1 MFGILSRFL
10 DSNEKQIIKL
20 DPIVDQVNNFEKK
33 IEKLTD
39 PKLKTKTAEL
49 RLRFERG
56 ETLDDLLP
64 EAFSVVREASK
75 RTLGQRHF
83 DVQILAGIVLHQ
95 GKIAEQKT
103 GEGKTLTASLALYL
117 NSLTG
122 RGVHLATVN
131 DYLARVGL
139 GWMGP
144 IYNALGVSA
153 GCIMQEAAFIYDPKF
168 EDKTQNDWRLRH
180 LKPVHKKEAYKAD
193 ITYGTNNEFGFDYLR
208 DNMVWH
214 LDEMAQRGHHF
225 VIVDEADSI
234 LIDEARTP
242 LIISSQAAKATDK
255 YYQFAKLVEELS
267 SATDY
272 VIDEKLK
279 TANLTEH
286 GITKVE
292 KRLGVDNLYEKDFAS
307 IHHIQQSLRAKT
319 LFHKDKD
326 YVVKDGQIIIVDEF
340 TGRLMIGR
348 RWSEGLHQAIEAK
361 EGTKIQQESQT
372 LATVSFQNYFRLY
385 EKLAGMT
392 GTAATEAEEFH
403 KIYKLEVIVIPTNQ
417 PMIRKDSSDVVYKTQ
432 KAKFTAVANDVVQ
445 RYEKGQ
451 PVLIGT
457 TSIEKNEFLS
467 ALLKIKGISHQ
478 LLNAKNH
485 QREAEIIADAG
496 KKNLVTLA
504 TNIAGRGVD
513 IILGGTAPSDKLGR
527 PKTIGADFKK
537 WQKAH
542 NEVVGLG
549 GLHVIGSE
557 RHEARR
563 IDNQL
568 RGRSGRQGDPGSS
581 RFYISLEDEIM
592 RLFGG
597 EQIAKIMTA
606 FKLPEDTPIE
616 HSMVGKAIETAQ
628 VKVETHNFDI
638 RKHLVEY
645 DDVANKQREIIYGM
659 RKEMLVNSQ
668 DKEKSVKIKDEIK
681 SKIKKEIE
689 NLVLMY
695 SPEGVSKPDYE
706 KIIKEFLVIVPFD
719 QASQSKL
726 TVEVDKI
733 QDSQKAIDFLIN
745 VTDQIYQSREQSL
758 GETVA
763 RDIEKFV
770 MLSVIDT
777 LWIQHLDSLD
787 DLREGIG
794 LRAAGQRDP
803 LVEYKQEAF
812 SLFEKLV
819 ASIDYEVVHR
829 IFKVQVRREPEIEK
843 IEEQAE
849 GIHPDA
855 RLTSQSGETVGG
867 EVKLAPVVN
876 QPSVVSTQLPKGPVA
891 PQPID
896 KDPMEMTDQELE
908 AEIAKLEAIEKGSQP
923 RVDPLRESPEANH
936 ALGGRSEASSSQLGA
951 ENPYS
956 SVNREQRTVNQKI
969 GRNDPC
975 PCGAINPQTDKSY
988 KYKKCGMINAPYHKG

>member
-1 MFGILSRFL
+1 MFGILGRFL
-10 DSNEKQIIKL
+10 DSNEKQVKKL
-20 DPIVDQVNNFEKK
+20 DPIIEAVASHEKK
-33 IEKLTD
+33 AEKLAD
-39 PKLKTKTAEL
+39 SKLKAKTAEFKL
-49 RLRFERG
+49 RLERS
-56 ETLDDLLP
+56 ETLDEILP
-64 EAFSVVREASK
+64 EAYAVVREASK

-83 DVQILAGIVLHQ
+83 DVQILAGVVLHQ

-103 GEGKTLTASLALYL
+103 GEGKTLTASLPLYL

-122 RGVHLATVN
+122 RGVQLATVN

-144 IYNALGVSA
+144 IYNLLGVSA

-168 EDKTQNDWRLRH
+168 EDKKQNDWRLRH
-180 LKPVHKKEAYKAD
+180 LKPVTKKEAYNAD

-208 DNMVWH
+208 DNMVWD
-214 LDEMAQRGHHF
+214 LKDAAQRSHF
-225 VIVDEADSI
+225 FTIVDEADSI

-242 LIISSQAAKATDK
+242 LIISSATAQATDK
-255 YYQFAKLVEELS
+255 YYQFAKLVNELS
-267 SATDY
+267 GDTDY

-292 KRLGVDNLYEKDFAS
+292 KRLGVENLYEKDFAS
-307 IHHIQQSLRAKT
+307 IHHIQQGLRART

-326 YVVKDGQIIIVDEF
+326 YVVKEGEIIIVDEF
-340 TGRLMIGR
+340 TGRLMPGR

-361 EGTKIQQESQT
+361 EGVSIQQESQT
-372 LATVSFQNYFRLY
+372 LATISFQNYFRLY

-403 KIYKLEVIVIPTNQ
+403 KIYKLEVIVIPTNK
-417 PMIRKDSSDVVYKTQ
+417 PMVRKDTSDVVYKTT
-432 KAKFTAVANDVVQ
+432 KAKFTAVANDVSQ
-445 RYEKGQ
+445 RHQNGQ

-467 ALLKIKGISHQ
+467 SLLKRKGIPHIV
-478 LLNAKNH
+478 LNAKNH

-496 KKNLVTLA
+496 KRGSVTLA

-513 IILGGTAPSDKLGR
+513 IILGGTSPSDKLGR
-527 PKTIGADFKK
+527 PQTKGSDFEK

-542 NEVVGLG
+542 DEVVDLG
-549 GLHVIGSE
+549 GLHVTGTE

-568 RGRSGRQGDPGSS
+568 RGRAGRQGDPGSS
-581 RFYISLEDEIM
+581 RFYVSLEDDIM

-616 HSMVGKAIETAQ
+616 HGMVSKAIENAQ

-659 RKEMLVNSQ
+659 RKEILLASQ
-668 DKEKSVKIKDEIK
+668 DTKMAQKSSADIKGKIER
-681 SKIKKEIE
+681 EIE
-689 NLVLMY
+689 NLTILY
-695 SPEGVSKPDYE
+695 SPEGESKPDYE
-706 KIIKEFLVIVPFD
+706 KIIREFSTVVPFD
-719 QASQSKL
+719 
-726 TVEVDKI
+726 E
-733 QDSQKAIDFLIN
+733 DSQKRIFSDIQKHTESESLTTFLKGI
-745 VTDQIYQSREQSL
+745 TDQLYASREKTL
-758 GETVA
+758 GEKVA

-770 MLSVIDT
+770 TLSVIDT

-812 SLFEKLV
+812 NLFDKLIS
-819 ASIDYEVVHR
+819 SIDYEIVHR
-829 IFKVQVRREPEIEK
+829 IFKVQVRQEPTIEK
-843 IEEQAE
+843 IEEQAVE
-849 GIHPDA
+849 VHPEA
-855 RLTSQSGETVGG
+855 RLTSPEGEAVGG
-867 EVKLAPVVN
+867 EVKLAPDVD
-876 QPSVVSTQLPKGPVA
+876 QPAPESADQLR
-891 PQPID
+891 PQGQHLRGEVRPPTGEHLGGEGSQG
-896 KDPMEMTDQELE
+896 KDPMEMTDQELD
-908 AEIAKLEAIEKGSQP
+908 AEIARLEELEKSPQP
-923 RVDPLRESPEANH
+923 TVD
-936 ALGGRSEASSSQLGA
+936 SSQLGTA
-951 ENPYS
+951 NPYS
-956 SVNREQRTVNQKI
+956 SVNREQRTINQKI

-975 PCGAINPQTDKSY
+975 PCGSGLKW
-988 KYKKCGMINAPYHKG
+988 KKCGLINDPHHRG